1 MSRTNLILLAL
12 VAVAG
17 GVYLLLDRSD
27 PLAGKGPAQRLFPE
41 FNKET
46 AERIVLSGG
55 WKGTEYVFERRSSNW
70 SLTLPGASEGY
81 PVKSEEAANFIDA
94 IANLRREN
102 PAGDSD
108 ELAQQTLA
116 GEPYG
121 RLVQVF
127 AGNKATAAFRVG
139 KNPKQA
145 WDHFFIRREDE
156 KAIYRT
162 RTLLTKDRDKGP
174 DTSSPFGGGVRGW
187 DWKNYTGDASRWF
200 DTQIWSLGSAEVVE
214 IKLHRADLDVALV
227 RLADEKWEVRPS
239 GEGQEPFPADTA
251 AVDDIK
257 SRVNYLSF
265 EEVVGGTGDEAVLKE
280 YGLDQ
285 PEITLVLKLKKK
297 IEKKQEEPAPGEE
310 PTKEGE
316 EKKPEEPE
324 YKELDATIT
333 VGKKIKVKE
342 RFEEEEKKV
351 TEEEYYAIRVAGN
364 HWENAEHEKRENFIF
379 LVSDYKV
386 ASLRKSLDELRRKAE
401 AKPEGE
407 GEGAPGEGCGCGEK
421 KTDGCG
427 TDEEACGCEEPE
439 PGCGCGSTEPDD
451 G

>member
-12 VAVAG
+12 VAAAG
-17 GVYLLLDRSD
+17 GLYLLLDRTD
-27 PLAGKGPAQRLFPE
+27 PLAGTGPAPRLFPE
-41 FNKET
+41 FNKES
-46 AERIVLSGG
+46 AERIVMSGG
-55 WKGTEYVFERRSSNW
+55 WKGQEYVFERLGSAW
-70 SLTLPGASEGY
+70 SLKLPGVREGY
-81 PVKSEEAANFIDA
+81 PVKAEEAGNFIDA
-94 IANLRREN
+94 VANLRREN

-108 ELAQQTLA
+108 ELIQQTLA

-127 AGNKATAAFRVG
+127 AGSKQLAAFRVG

-145 WDHFFIRREDE
+145 WEHFFIRRDDE
-156 KAIYRT
+156 KSIYRT
-162 RTLLTKDRDKGP
+162 RTLLTKDRDKAP
-174 DTSSPFGGGVRGW
+174 EASSSPFGGGGARGW
-187 DWKNYTGDASRWF
+187 DWKNYTGDVSRWF
-200 DTQIWSLGSAEVVE
+200 DTQIWSLGSAEVIE
-214 IKLHRADLDVALV
+214 IKLHRSDLDVALV
-227 RLADEKWEVRPS
+227 RLADEKWEARPMA
-239 GEGQEPFPADTA
+239 EGAEPFPADTS

-297 IEKKQEEPAPGEE
+297 IEKKPEEPKEPEE
-310 PTKEGE
+310 QKPE

-324 YKELDATIT
+324 YKEFDATIT

-364 HWENAEHEKRENFIF
+364 HWENPEQAKRENFIF

-386 ASLRKSLDELRRKAE
+386 ASLRKSLD
-401 AKPEGE
+401 
-407 GEGAPGEGCGCGEK
+407 
-421 KTDGCG
+421 
-427 TDEEACGCEEPE
+427 
-439 PGCGCGSTEPDD
+439 
-451 G
+451 